1 MEVSVAGVAKTE
13 WIWMDGEFV
22 RWEDATVHV
31 LTHTLHYGYGIFE
44 GIRAYQRS
52 DGGTSVFRLDDH
64 LARLVDSAHIMQLE
78 MPYSRDEIRAATLEM
93 VGRNK
98 LSSCYIRHLVY
109 IGQGTMGIYPGDDPV
124 VKVAITSWPWGAY
137 LGEEGLAHGVR
148 CKISSFSRPTP
159 TATMTKAKVVGNYV
173 NSILAKREA
182 LSLGFDEALLMDI
195 HGNVAE
201 GSGENLFM
209 VRNGVVITPPLNSV
223 LEGVTRRTIMELAE
237 MKGHQVVERTFTRDE
252 VYIADELFMT
262 GTAAEVTPIREV
274 DHRLI
279 AGGEPGP
286 ITRDLQATFFAVVA
300 GEVPEKRHWL
310 VDVPTPTSESV
321 PTAVREPA
329 SA

>member
-1 MEVSVAGVAKTE
+1 VAGVAKTD
-13 WIWMDGEFV
+13 WIWMDGELV

-31 LTHTLHYGYGIFE
+31 LTHTLHYGMGVFE
-44 GIRAYQRS
+44 GTRAYQRS

-64 LARLVDSAHIMQLE
+64 LGRLANSAHIMQLE
-78 MPYSRDEIRAATLEM
+78 IPYSREEIRAATLEM

-124 VKVAITSWPWGAY
+124 VKMAITSWPWGAY
-137 LGEEGLAHGVR
+137 LGEEGLSHGVR
-148 CKISSFSRPTP
+148 CKISSYSRPTP
-159 TATMTKAKVVGNYV
+159 TATMTKAKAVGNYV

-182 LSLGFDEALLMDI
+182 VALGFNEALLMDAQ
-195 HGNVAE
+195 GNVAE

-209 VRNGVVITPPLNSV
+209 VRNGVIMTPPLNSV
-223 LEGVTRRTIMELAE
+223 LEGVTRRTMMELAE

-252 VYIADELFMT
+252 VYTADELFMT

-279 AGGEPGP
+279 ADGEPGP
-286 ITRDLQATFFAVVA
+286 ITQDLQSTFFSVVA

-310 VDVPTPTSESV
+310 DDVPTYESESDAAPV
-321 PTAVREPA
+321 QEPA